1 MCSRFFLTVF
11 LFGCVL
17 STVQAQQIDRLYST
31 LDSLIEKH
39 DQITIEK
46 EKRIDDIKNG
56 VKGLSLS
63 EEQEFDLNL
72 KLHDEY
78 VAFRFDSAY
87 HYISKNLEMECTKND
102 MNKYAVS
109 AVRMAHVL
117 SVSGLFDRAGLLL
130 EKIDETKLTE
140 ENKVKYYTQL
150 IEFNLYKSEMAQNT
164 PYFSEYVDKI
174 QQLREHVLKIAPKD
188 SYDYTFNCATY
199 KVQADDYDGGIK
211 LLEDYLPN
219 LKMGT
224 RDYSIV
230 TSTLSFFYQ
239 VKQDAYK
246 KEYYA
251 LLSAISD
258 EMGAIRENSS
268 LRVLAEILIEKG
280 RNDEAYDYL
289 FQAIS
294 DARFYG
300 SRLRSMQVG
309 RMAPQIMQIY
319 DQERSTT
326 QKRTYV
332 LLIIISV
339 ISLILIAI
347 MCYTFKLIKKEKAY
361 GLEIQSMNE
370 MLSRHNKEI
379 KSINDQMRESNHIK
393 DEYIG
398 RFLRLSST
406 FIDKFDEY
414 KKDLNRLAK
423 DKKMS
428 ELYEMLKSQK
438 QSQAYSQLFYENFD
452 KAFLNIYPDFIDEVN
467 MLMTDDKKLEVPKV
481 QDKLTTELRI
491 LSLIR
496 LDITDNQTIASI
508 LRSSITTIYTYRSKL
523 KSRAINKD
531 TFEDDVRKIGSF

>member
-1 MCSRFFLTVF
+1 M
-11 LFGCVL
+11 
-17 STVQAQQIDRLYST
+17 
-31 LDSLIEKH
+31 
-39 DQITIEK
+39 
-46 EKRIDDIKNG
+46 
-56 VKGLSLS
+56 
-63 EEQEFDLNL
+63 
-72 KLHDEY
+72 
-78 VAFRFDSAY
+78 
-87 HYISKNLEMECTKND
+87 
-102 MNKYAVS
+102 
-109 AVRMAHVL
+109 
-117 SVSGLFDRAGLLL
+117 
-130 EKIDETKLTE
+130 
-140 ENKVKYYTQL
+140 
-150 IEFNLYKSEMAQNT
+150 
-164 PYFSEYVDKI
+164 
-174 QQLREHVLKIAPKD
+174 
-188 SYDYTFNCATY
+188 
-199 KVQADDYDGGIK
+199 
-211 LLEDYLPN
+211 EDYLPN

-239 VKQDAYK
+239 VMQDAYK

>member
-1 MCSRFFLTVF
+1 
-11 LFGCVL
+11 
-17 STVQAQQIDRLYST
+17 
-31 LDSLIEKH
+31 
-39 DQITIEK
+39 
-46 EKRIDDIKNG
+46 
-56 VKGLSLS
+56 
-63 EEQEFDLNL
+63 
-72 KLHDEY
+72 
-78 VAFRFDSAY
+78 
-87 HYISKNLEMECTKND
+87 
-102 MNKYAVS
+102 
-109 AVRMAHVL
+109 
-117 SVSGLFDRAGLLL
+117 
-130 EKIDETKLTE
+130 
-140 ENKVKYYTQL
+140 
-150 IEFNLYKSEMAQNT
+150 
-164 PYFSEYVDKI
+164 
-174 QQLREHVLKIAPKD
+174 
-188 SYDYTFNCATY
+188 
-199 KVQADDYDGGIK
+199 
-211 LLEDYLPN
+211 
-219 LKMGT
+219 
-224 RDYSIV
+224 
-230 TSTLSFFYQ
+230 
-239 VKQDAYK
+239 
-246 KEYYA
+246 
-251 LLSAISD
+251 
-258 EMGAIRENSS
+258 
-268 LRVLAEILIEKG
+268 
-280 RNDEAYDYL
+280 
-289 FQAIS
+289 
-294 DARFYG
+294 
-300 SRLRSMQVG
+300 MQVG